1 MLNFDERRGYQAL
14 IAVGALV
21 GMIAAVLLLSVV
33 DWPPVADTVVVVAC
47 TVAGG
52 LVTWPFARRE
62 SLVWARRRQRQDAA

>member
-1 MLNFDERRGYQAL
+1 LLNVDERRGYQAL

-21 GMIAAVLLLSVV
+21 GMIAAALLLSVV
-33 DWPPVADTVVVVAC
+33 DWPPVTDTVVVVAG

-62 SLVWARRRQRQDAA
+62 SRAWVRRRQHQDAA